1 MKPHPVRHLVS
12 DQQLRSANPVWLI
25 TIKAAHTI
33 VWAVFVACI
42 VAIPLA
48 AWRGEH
54 HAASWLTVVV
64 AVEVL
69 VSAFNGWR
77 CPMTSV
83 AARFTDR
90 RNDNSNIYLP
100 LWLAKQDKLRFGEL
114 YVVGVLFAFVQW
126 VRASG

>member
-33 VWAVFVACI
+33 VWAFFVACI
-42 VAIPLA
+42 VAIPFA

-54 HAASWLTVVV
+54 HAAAWLTVVV

-69 VSAFNGWR
+69 VLAVNGWR

-83 AARFTDR
+83 AARFTDER
-90 RNDNSNIYLP
+90 SENFDIYLP
-100 LWLAKQDKLRFGEL
+100 FWLAKYNKQIFGAL
-114 YVVGVLFAFVQW
+114 YIGGVAFAFWQW